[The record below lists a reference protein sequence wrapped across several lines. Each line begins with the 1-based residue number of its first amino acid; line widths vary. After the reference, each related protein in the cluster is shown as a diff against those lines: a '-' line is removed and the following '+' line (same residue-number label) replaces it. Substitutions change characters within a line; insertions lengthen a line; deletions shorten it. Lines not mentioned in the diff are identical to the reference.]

1 MSRDAQDAADAVG
14 VGCGGSGMTCRCRR
28 CMCYHRHGT
37 ARAWLTLLLTLLL
50 LRLLLLMRV
59 LRLLRRLV
67 PHDPANNRSG
77 ASYSKIVMS
86 LRETRLSLSLFLSR
100 LKIRIDYA
108 G

>member
-1 MSRDAQDAADAVG
+1 MVRRDAQDATDAVG
-14 VGCGGSGMTCRCRR
+14 VRSGGSGMTCRRRR

-37 ARAWLTLLLTLLL
+37 TRSRLTLLLTLLL

-77 ASYSKIVMS
+77 IV
-86 LRETRLSLSLFLSR
+86 
-100 LKIRIDYA
+100 
-108 G
+108 

>member
-1 MSRDAQDAADAVG
+1 MRRNAQDATDAVG

-37 ARAWLTLLLTLLL
+37 AGAWLTLLLTLLL

-59 LRLLRRLV
+59 LGLLRRLV

-77 ASYSKIVMS
+77 TSCSKIAMS
-86 LRETRLSLSLFLSR
+86 LRDASSSLFFL
-100 LKIRIDYA
+100 L